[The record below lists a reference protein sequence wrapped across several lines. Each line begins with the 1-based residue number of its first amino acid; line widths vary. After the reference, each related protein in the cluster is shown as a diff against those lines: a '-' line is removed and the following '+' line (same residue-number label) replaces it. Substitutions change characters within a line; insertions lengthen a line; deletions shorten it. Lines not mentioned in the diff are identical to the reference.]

1 MKPRTR
7 FLYPAL
13 ATALLTACSDQIV
26 VPNLDGPLNQQDV
39 SEAMTDMSGELE
51 AILTRASQ
59 DKGLVALQGFPHD
72 SAMTNPFFGYM
83 ITLMQAK
90 HPRHTPG
97 ALQTMADTDLPRGV
111 YTYTESDGSEG
122 WVLQE
127 ASDDLV
133 LNWSYDA
140 DPTTAEIEA
149 EDASATF
156 DWDAQS
162 LTAEVEIPKGETLE
176 VPTGANFSMVA
187 GGESVAD
194 VNADLTYY
202 RAVGCGDE
210 LGGILEPTS
219 LTVNGSGSLLS
230 LENVG
235 YTVTETDSSDT
246 VSTQGRV
253 ALAGETV
260 VLDWNISVEG
270 ELVRED
276 CYTSD
281 FIPESGTIAT
291 ELSGLPGETSSIV
304 FGFTFDGFDPDAEV
318 VAEIRNG
325 SLILN
330 GDESRAVTFGGP
342 LGDQNNNGIP
352 GDELTIR
359 FADGSSTTLEQVLVD
374 LSESARSL
382 GHFLKRR

>member
-1 MKPRTR
+1 MKPRTY

-13 ATALLTACSDQIV
+13 ATALVTACSDQIV

-51 AILTRASQ
+51 AILMRASQ
-59 DKGLVALQGFPHD
+59 DKGLIALQGFPRD
-72 SAMTNPFFGYM
+72 SAMTNPFFGYT
-83 ITLMQAK
+83 ITVMQAK
-90 HPRHTPG
+90 HSRQVPH
-97 ALQTMADTDLPRGV
+97 ALRAQADTDLPRGV
-111 YTYTESDGSEG
+111 YTYTESDEAEG
-122 WVLQE
+122 WVFQE
-127 ASDDLV
+127 ASDDLI
-133 LNWSYDA
+133 LNWRYDA
-140 DPTTAEIEA
+140 DPTTTEVEA
-149 EDASATF
+149 EEASATF
-156 DWDAQS
+156 NWDAQS
-162 LTAEVEIPKGETLE
+162 PTAEVEIPTGGTLE

-202 RAVGCGDE
+202 QAVGCGDE

-219 LTVNGSGSLLS
+219 LTVSGSGSLLS

-253 ALAGETV
+253 ALSGETV
-260 VLDWNISVEG
+260 ALDWNISVEG
-270 ELVRED
+270 ELVREN
-276 CYTSD
+276 CHTSD

-291 ELSGLPGETSSIV
+291 ELSGLPGETSSIA
-304 FGFTFDGFDPDAEV
+304 FGFTFDAFDPNAEV
-318 VAEIRNG
+318 VAEIRDG

-359 FADGSSTTLEQVLVD
+359 FADGSSTTLEQLVTD

-382 GHFLKRR
+382 IFP